1 MTSVIG
7 AGNLVR
13 NIRSG
18 EVGEILRV
26 DGATATLRTPSGREV
41 DRLLSNFVTITDR
54 AEYRHVGIQLIVGG

>member
-54 AEYRHVGIQLIVGG
+54 AEYRHVGTQLIVGG